1 MVLVKFV
8 DGTEES
14 YETIQCSYFPW
25 KFVEKERCFLIPD
38 VRGDVEIPREF
49 VKSIQHIEYD

>member
-14 YETIQCSYFPW
+14 YETKDNLFSPW
-25 KFVEKERCFLIPD
+25 KFADRERCFLIPD
-38 VRGDVEIPREF
+38 VHGDVEIPREF
-49 VKSIQHIEYD
+49 VKSIQHIEV

>member
-14 YETIQCSYFPW
+14 YETKDNPISPW
-25 KFVEKERCFLIPD
+25 KFADRERCFLIPD
-38 VRGDVEIPREF
+38 IRGDVEIPREF
-49 VKSIQHIEYD
+49 VKSIQHIEV

>member
-14 YETIQCSYFPW
+14 YETKDNSISPW
-25 KFVEKERCFLIPD
+25 KFVERERCFLIPD
-38 VRGDVEIPREF
+38 IRGDVEIPREF
-49 VKSIQHIEYD
+49 VKSIQHIEV

>member
-14 YETIQCSYFPW
+14 YETRYSVYSHW
-25 KFVEKERCFLIPD
+25 KFVKKERCFLIPD

-49 VKSIQHIEYD
+49 VKSIQHIEDV